1 MQQADNFRDLIVSYA
16 TDPRIILI
24 KLADRLEV
32 MRSLAMFPKEKQLK
46 KSWESMNL
54 YAQIAHKLGLYSIKS
69 ELEDIALS
77 YLEPQDYAYISR
89 RLAESASSRDRFI
102 ADFTA
107 PIEEKL
113 KAQGI
118 KYHIKG
124 RTKSI
129 YSIWRKMK
137 RTGVSFDEVY
147 DIFAIR
153 IIADC
158 PPENE
163 KQLCWNIYSIVTD
176 FYTPNPERMRD
187 WISIPKSNGYEIAPH
202 DRGDQGGT
210 LGRDSDP
217 HRTQGRGGRTGHRRP
232 LALQGGSR
240 RGQPQRGVARPA
252 ARHHGGDHQQD
263 PDRQPDRHERLAGRN
278 LRLHPDG
285 RPAQTAPGSHRTGFC
300 LRHPLRGGRHLHGR
314 AHRRPQR
321 AAQGEAPQ
329 RRHRHGADRQGP
341 EAETRLAGYVSTPKA
356 RNKIRSLLREEEAK
370 AAHLGREELE
380 RKLRNWRLNVPI
392 DDAVA
397 VLIRYYKL
405 HTGTELYA
413 AIAKGEIDIAD
424 TKELIARHLSGELFE
439 PKTRPAS
446 TAAKSHA
453 ERSEDALVIDETIRG
468 IDYKLAKCCNPIF
481 GDDIFAF
488 TTVSSGI
495 TIHRSD
501 CPNALRLKEMYPY
514 RVLEARWRDD
524 SRPGTF
530 LASIRLV
537 AEDVTGIVNR
547 ITETITGELEDHI
560 RSMNLSPMREG
571 RIGGVINIE
580 VTNTSII
587 DMVAANLMKIKGVE
601 KAYRITG
608 QV

>member
-1 MQQADNFRDLIVSYA
+1 MPL
-16 TDPRIILI
+16 
-24 KLADRLEV
+24 
-32 MRSLAMFPKEKQLK
+32 KEKLH
-46 KSWESMNL
+46 N
-54 YAQIAHKLGLYSIKS
+54 G
-69 ELEDIALS
+69 DIVTVL
-77 YLEPQDYAYISR
+77 
-89 RLAESASSRDRFI
+89 
-102 ADFTA
+102 TA
-107 PIEEKL
+107 
-113 KAQGI
+113 KAQ
-118 KYHIKG
+118 KPK
-124 RTKSI
+124 
-129 YSIWRKMK
+129 
-137 RTGVSFDEVY
+137 
-147 DIFAIR
+147 
-153 IIADC
+153 
-158 PPENE
+158 P
-163 KQLCWNIYSIVTD
+163 
-176 FYTPNPERMRD
+176 D
-187 WISIPKSNGYEIAPH
+187 W
-202 DRGDQGGT
+202 
-210 LGRDSDP
+210 L
-217 HRTQGRGGRTGHRRP
+217 
-232 LALQGGSR
+232 
-240 RGQPQRGVARPA
+240 
-252 ARHHGGDHQQD
+252 
-263 PDRQPDRHERLAGRN
+263 
-278 LRLHPDG
+278 
-285 RPAQTAPGSHRTGFC
+285 
-300 LRHPLRGGRHLHGR
+300 
-314 AHRRPQR
+314 
-321 AAQGEAPQ
+321 
-329 RRHRHGADRQGP
+329 
-341 EAETRLAGYVSTPKA
+341 GYVSTPKA

-537 AEDVTGIVNR
+537 AEGRDGHCEPHHRNHHR
-547 ITETITGELEDHI
+547 RTEDQHPLHEPQPHARRTHRRRDQHRGDQHVDH
-560 RSMNLSPMREG
+560 RHGGRQPDENQGSREG
-571 RIGGVINIE
+571 LPHHRPGLTPG
-580 VTNTSII
+580 TTFP
-587 DMVAANLMKIKGVE
+587 LHKGPE
-601 KAYRITG
+601 SE
-608 QV
+608 